1 MAAISDLPSLWQQQD
16 VGVGLQYTSNLLNT
30 IVPLA
35 AQSPNHSLKAQ
46 HLLSRGIEVLASIQ
60 QFLATGT
67 DDFLAAIRTIQ
78 SLEVTE
84 TVLIESI
91 TVLNEDV
98 QNANPVPSDRAV
110 LSSWHL
116 NRNTFS
122 NQLKTLSDAGPT
134 PDTAWTDVMRDVV
147 RADDL
152 SWATRL
158 VEDMTTLDD
167 EHTKESLDT
176 IISTLEE
183 PETSTS
189 EGAENIQTDSIL
201 AIMCLADEVARPSV
215 TGRAQVL
222 SVVNDM
228 AGELKKKE
236 GRNWKSLSDRLHDL
250 PVCRQV
256 EKPLLVQQGSY
267 SIPDIVNDAQV
278 EVDLAGAQIAASIHF
293 GSQGPD
299 AEAAKKQLSQVERSI
314 KDAAGHLKAL
324 ASKDHN
330 LIKGGKDDSWISYSA
345 SRLLTNTALA
355 ITPAGEISTLHVPLQ
370 AIVSAV
376 HGFIDALDVFN
387 LGPSWKGAFTRALGG
402 TASLLTQFGKSDINI
417 ASPVGGS
424 FPVLGRTD
432 INITSPIGDTFPDTR
447 RSSISEGEGSRT
459 PPGGKL
465 ERHGTREKVADFA
478 SNMKDKILGAK

>member
-1 MAAISDLPSLWQQQD
+1 MTSVNELPSLWQQQD
-16 VGVGLQYTSNLLNT
+16 VGEGLKYTSDLLNT

-35 AQSPNHSLKAQ
+35 TKSPNHSLKAQ

-91 TVLNEDV
+91 TVLKED
-98 QNANPVPSDRAV
+98 AENPVPSDRAV

-122 NQLKTLSDAGPT
+122 NQLKTLSDAGPKK
-134 PDTAWTDVMRDVV
+134 PDTAWTGVMRDVV

-152 SWATRL
+152 NWATRL

-167 EHTKESLDT
+167 EQTKESLGT
-176 IISTLEE
+176 ILSTLEE
-183 PETSTS
+183 PETSTQ
-189 EGAENIQTDSIL
+189 EEAENIQTDSIL
-201 AIMCLADEVARPSV
+201 AIMCLADEVARPSAR
-215 TGRAQVL
+215 GRGQVL
-222 SVVNDM
+222 NVLNDM

-256 EKPLLVQQGSY
+256 EKPLLVHQGDY
-267 SIPDIVNDAQV
+267 SIPDIVHDAQV
-278 EVDLAGAQIAASIHF
+278 EVDQAGAAIA
-293 GSQGPD
+293 GDLD
-299 AEAAKKQLSQVERSI
+299 ADVEATKKQLSQVERSI

-324 ASKDHN
+324 ASKKNHN
-330 LIKGGKDDSWISYSA
+330 SIKGGKENSSISYAA

-355 ITPAGEISTLHVPLQ
+355 ITPACEIMALNEPLQ

-376 HGFIDALDVFN
+376 HGFIDALDVFD

-402 TASLLTQFGKSDINI
+402 TASLLTQFGRSNINI
-417 ASPVGGS
+417 ASPVEATFTQFGRADTNMTSPVGDS
-424 FPVLGRTD
+424 FPEQ
-432 INITSPIGDTFPDTR
+432 TR
-447 RSSISEGEGSRT
+447 RSSISESEGTRT
-459 PPGGKL
+459 PP
-465 ERHGTREKVADFA
+465 ERAGTKSEKHGAREKVADFA
-478 SNMKDKILGAK
+478 SNVKDKFLGGK